1 MISVRRAKIKQTP
14 CVLARKTVFVKRA
27 CLVLAYGPEICYLLD
42 MEYIMA
48 FGSTHKALKA
58 ESVLKEGGVPFKL
71 LPAPKALAAYCALVI
86 SVDEGALDRAISA
99 LAEAGAGP
107 KSIYRK
113 AGEEYDKV

>member
-1 MISVRRAKIKQTP
+1 
-14 CVLARKTVFVKRA
+14 
-27 CLVLAYGPEICYLLD
+27 

-58 ESVLKEGGVPFKL
+58 ESVLKAEAIPFKL

-86 SVDEGALDRAISA
+86 SVDEGVLERAERA
-99 LAEAGAGP
+99 LAGADAGP

-113 AGEEYDKV
+113 VGEEYDKV

>member
-1 MISVRRAKIKQTP
+1 
-14 CVLARKTVFVKRA
+14 
-27 CLVLAYGPEICYLLD
+27 

-58 ESVLKEGGVPFKL
+58 ESVLKEGEVPFRL

-86 SVDEGALDRAISA
+86 SVDEEALERALSA
-99 LAEAGAGP
+99 LSGAGAGP